1 MAEYIIETKDNR
13 WEVICGLEIHCQ
25 IISKSKMFSGAS
37 TVFGADANEHVSFVD
52 AGMPGML
59 PVLNER
65 CVHQAV
71 KTGLGL
77 NAKINKYSQFSRK
90 NYFLCRSAAGISDYA
105 VSVSDC
111 R

>member
-77 NAKINKYSQFSRK
+77 NARINKYSQFSRK
-90 NYFLCRSAAGISDYA
+90 N
-105 VSVSDC
+105 
-111 R
+111 

>member
-52 AGMPGML
+52 AGHA
-59 PVLNER
+59 R
-65 CVHQAV
+65 H
-71 KTGLGL
+71 
-77 NAKINKYSQFSRK
+77 
-90 NYFLCRSAAGISDYA
+90 AAGSERA
-105 VSVSDC
+105 LCASG

>member
-52 AGMPGML
+52 AGMPASAGS
-59 PVLNER
+59 ER
-65 CVHQAV
+65 A
-71 KTGLGL
+71 
-77 NAKINKYSQFSRK
+77 
-90 NYFLCRSAAGISDYA
+90 LCASGR
-105 VSVSDC
+105 
-111 R
+111 

>member
-65 CVHQAV
+65 RDIRLRSFSIRLSARVRWLSIWKTVQA
-71 KTGLGL
+71 
-77 NAKINKYSQFSRK
+77 RK
-90 NYFLCRSAAGISDYA
+90 
-105 VSVSDC
+105 
-111 R
+111 

>member
-1 MAEYIIETKDNR
+1 MTGYIIETKENK

-37 TVFGADANEHVSFVD
+37 TVFGAGANEHVSFVD

-59 PVLNER
+59 PTLNKMI
-65 CVHQAV
+65 VHQAV

-77 NAKINKYSQFSRK
+77 NAKINK
-90 NYFLCRSAAGISDYA
+90 
-105 VSVSDC
+105 
-111 R
+111 